1 MFESLTANN
10 YMFLPKLSC
19 CE

>member
-19 CE
+19 E